1 MSGAGS
7 ARRWQGAAGWQPKG
21 APAEPSAAGG
31 RTLMVINPNSSDA
44 VTEGIAAA
52 LGPLQGWGV
61 PMRCLTL
68 ADGPA
73 AIEADADAALCVPPL
88 LALADRL
95 EGEAAGFVIACFSDP
110 GLHALRDRTGRPVTG
125 IGEAACLTALGTGER
140 FGILSILPASV
151 PRHARA
157 LRAMGLAARCAGDRA
172 VGLGVAELADPGRA
186 LPRMIETA
194 CRLRDEDGADVLILG
209 CAGMAHARAPLE
221 EATGLPVIDPCQ
233 AGAAL
238 ALTRITLALTQ
249 EPAHAR

>member
-7 ARRWQGAAGWQPKG
+7 ARRWQGAAGWQPLG
-21 APAEPSAAGG
+21 REERPADG
-31 RTLMVINPNSSDA
+31 RALMVINPNSSET

-52 LGPLQGWGV
+52 LAPLEAWAV
-61 PMRCLTL
+61 PIRCLTL
-68 ADGPA
+68 AEGPPS
-73 AIEADADAALCVPPL
+73 IESDADAALCVPPL
-88 LALADRL
+88 LARAADL
-95 EGEAAGFVIACFSDP
+95 EGEAAGFVVACFSDP
-110 GLHALRDRTGRPVTG
+110 GLHALRDRTARPVTG
-125 IGEAACLTALGTGER
+125 IGEAAYLTALGTGER

-157 LRAMGLAARCAGDRA
+157 LRAMDLAARCAGDRA
-172 VGLGVAELADPGRA
+172 VGLGVAELADPGVA
-186 LPRMIETA
+186 LPRMVQTA
-194 CRLRDEDGADVLILG
+194 RRLRDEDGADVLILG

-238 ALTRITLALTQ
+238 ALTRITLALTK